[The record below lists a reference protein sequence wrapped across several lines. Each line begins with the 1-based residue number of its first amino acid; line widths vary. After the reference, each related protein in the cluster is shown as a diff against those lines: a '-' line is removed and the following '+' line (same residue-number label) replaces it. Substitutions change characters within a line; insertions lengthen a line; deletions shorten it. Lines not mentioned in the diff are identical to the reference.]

1 MTAFMLIFVY
11 YLGKPIFVNFGVSDR
26 NRIFTAL
33 TIGVIL
39 ETAVFAVTGTSG
51 YKMISP

>member
-1 MTAFMLIFVY
+1 MTAFVFIFVY
-11 YLGKPIFVNFGVSDR
+11 YLGKLIFANFGVSVR
-26 NRIFTAL
+26 NRFFPAL